1 MADRLVSITEAAEA
15 ISVSRRTIQR
25 RITDGSLEVQRDP
38 RGRIIRIWLSQ
49 VHDCFGIAV

>member
-25 RITDGSLEVQRDP
+25 RINDGSLEVQRDP